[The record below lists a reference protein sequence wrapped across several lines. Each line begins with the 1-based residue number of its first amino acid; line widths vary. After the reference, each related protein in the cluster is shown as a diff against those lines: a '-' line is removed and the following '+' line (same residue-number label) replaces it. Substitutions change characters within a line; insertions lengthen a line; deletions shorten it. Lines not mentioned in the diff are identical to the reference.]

1 MKLIN
6 PLVIL
11 RVLSTILFL
20 ETIAFLICLPVAH
33 IFNESP
39 YPFLCSALISII
51 ISVSFFLLSKNTSI
65 DKITNREGFIVVSLS
80 WFLFSILGT
89 VPYVL
94 SGSVSSFIDAF
105 FESASGFTTTGAT
118 IIKDI
123 EILPFSIMFWRNLTQ
138 WIGGLGIIL
147 LVIIIL
153 PSLKMTAQQLL
164 SMESSLKEKI
174 LPKTK
179 AIGYRLLYIYLG
191 LTLIEIILLYMGD
204 MNLFDSICHTL
215 STVSTG
221 GYSTRNTSISE
232 YSSYSQI
239 IIAIFMFLSGISFV
253 IYYYLVKLRLRKIVK
268 NEELWFYTAFTVAAG
283 IAATLILFHNGGI
296 IFSNALKEGFFQV
309 ISIITTTGFTSTDYL
324 TWPSAGVMLIF
335 ILLFTGAST
344 GSTTGGIKMLRHLL
358 VIKNIR
364 NIFRR
369 IIHPSAISQIKLNG
383 KLINENVNLSVI
395 SFVVFY
401 LFIFIIGTILIVL
414 TGSDPVTSAS
424 AVISTLGNTGPGL
437 GAIGPIYTYAPMSD
451 TSKVIF
457 SFLMIIGR
465 LEINTIF
472 ILFTKSF
479 WRL

>member
-191 LTLIEIILLYMGD
+191 LTLIEIILLYLGD

-283 IAATLILFHNGGI
+283 IAATFILFHNGGI

-324 TWPSAGVMLIF
+324 KWPSAGVMLIF

-437 GAIGPIYTYAPMSD
+437 GSIGPIYTYAPMSD